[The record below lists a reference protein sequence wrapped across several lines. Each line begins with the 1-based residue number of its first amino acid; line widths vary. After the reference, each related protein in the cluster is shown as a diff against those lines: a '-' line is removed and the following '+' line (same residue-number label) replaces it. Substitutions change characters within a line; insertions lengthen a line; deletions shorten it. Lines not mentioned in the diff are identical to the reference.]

1 MLDFFNV
8 QRQQSLILACV
19 FLFMILYE
27 CQLNARHLLSLKAH
41 DNEQLFSFG
50 NNNYK
55 KKYIK

>member
-1 MLDFFNV
+1 MLNLKKKNEKIKIYKDKN
-8 QRQQSLILACV
+8 SYPSMC

-50 NNNYK
+50 NK
-55 KKYIK
+55 